1 MNCNNFFIKVFTAHS
16 GLSSKRVCGF
26 FGWVV
31 CLFICVWCT
40 IKVIESPEIVDMLFI
55 CSTTLLGAD
64 TITSIWRKNVNKS
77 NNNENNTN

>member
-1 MNCNNFFIKVFTAHS
+1 MKDFFIRLFTAQS
-16 GLSSKRVCGF
+16 GLSSKRVCGVL
-26 FGWVV
+26 GWVA
-31 CLFICVWCT
+31 CLIICLWCT
-40 IKVIESPEIVDMLFI
+40 FHGIQAPVVVDTLFI